1 MSWSHQWL
9 HGRSYQ
15 INQMST
21 AKRTRKFSS
30 TYHKCVEFSPSD
42 SLNGW
47 FCHPISPQGS
57 ITNTTA
63 VDAICEKNM
72 NDTVWDCSW
81 DIKDI
86 LESSGGMFFPGNLET
101 VQHVM
106 NEAVKIQFQ
115 HKSLCGKRL
124 FFPPHTAF
132 PCIGYLTEAIP
143 LSLHS
148 IPKGMLCTTTKTP

>member
-9 HGRSYQ
+9 YGRSYQ

-57 ITNTTA
+57 IKNTTA
-63 VDAICEKNM
+63 VYAICEKNM
-72 NDTVWDCSW
+72 NTVWDCPW
-81 DIKDI
+81 VIKDI

-106 NEAVKIQFQ
+106 NEAVKIRFQ
-115 HKSLCGKRL
+115 HKGLCGKRL
-124 FFPPHTAF
+124 FFPPHSAF
-132 PCIGYLTEAIP
+132 PCRGYFTEAIP
-143 LSLHS
+143 LSFHS
-148 IPKGMLCTTTKTP
+148 IPKGMLCTTTKKP